1 MRIPLSLTADECA
14 VIGGIVRFAMTQA
27 APGVTGSA
35 ASNNFPDAL

>member
-14 VIGGIVRFAMTQA
+14 VIGRIVRFAMTQA
-27 APGVTGSA
+27 APGVTDSA